1 MTTPDPWESAVEG
14 LRAWHTDRCASAAR
28 SALAFIESELR
39 LAIPPMVRRTW
50 PEEQIEDALREFLT
64 RLLERPLPA
73 EVDDPRRYV
82 VRAFENRC
90 IDLHRAQQR
99 HRKATEAA
107 AAEWTPD
114 AASTGSAERRLQDH
128 QRAVAFKAALDRLPL
143 ADRVAL
149 KLVDGPEWLDSTEV
163 EWLANGQ
170 GRSVAEVRQNI
181 VAAAD
186 IHALTEI
193 FDPPSPGA
201 AEDRRLRLERF
212 RRRRGR
218 AREKLRAIL
227 DGGEVDP

>member
-1 MTTPDPWESAVEG
+1 MMTTPDPWKRAVDD
-14 LRAWHTDRCASAAR
+14 LRAWHTDRRASAAR
-28 SALAFIESELR
+28 SALVFIESELR

-50 PEEQIEDALREFLT
+50 PVEQVEDALREALA

-73 EVDDPRRYV
+73 DLDDPRRYV

-99 HRKATEAA
+99 HLKATEKA
-107 AAEWTPD
+107 AAEWAPND
-114 AASTGSAERRLQDH
+114 PSGGAERRMEEH
-128 QRAVAFKAALDRLPL
+128 QRAVAFQAALDRLSI

-149 KLVDGPEWLDSTEV
+149 KLVDGPEWLDATEL

-170 GRSVAEVRQNI
+170 GKSAAEVRSAI
-181 VAAAD
+181 AAAED

-193 FDPPSPGA
+193 FDPPSPGDG
-201 AEDRRLRLERF
+201 EDRRLRMERF

-227 DGGEVDP
+227 DGQEVEP